1 MSQACPFTTRPTHT
15 IILLNVLNEHPIQA
29 LQPARKPNNHFLFSF
44 LIFTEASDEVC
55 TSDRAKGMVHK
66 NRDGAVMGS
75 IYIARKGE
83 LGKVPNTLLPGNL

>member
-29 LQPARKPNNHFLFSF
+29 LQPARKPNNHFFF

-55 TSDRAKGMVHK
+55 TSDRSEGTVHK
-66 NRDGAVMGS
+66 KRDGAVMGS
-75 IYIARKGE
+75 IYITWEGE
-83 LGKVPNTLLPGNL
+83 QEKVPKTLLPGNL